1 MVMKVFRKEKVEL
14 TGSKIPRISKL
25 SDSELASW
33 FNVAAMEV
41 GVHFDAWR
49 HHDGPTEEVDTV
61 LEALT
66 ELWAEI
72 KERENGQSSS

>member
-1 MVMKVFRKEKVEL
+1 MKVFKKEKAAP
-14 TGSKIPRISKL
+14 TGSKLPRISKL

-61 LEALT
+61 LEALN

-72 KERENGQSSS
+72 KGRENGRSSS